1 MFFAAADMAQ
11 RLEEAD
17 MIHLARQ
24 VESCTEIFPD
34 RGLCT
39 HSPGNGLA
47 AITLPLFGR
56 KLNHVVGFGTAGPV
70 SGDDIA
76 VFEELYARNN
86 IAGEV
91 DLCPHA
97 DVTALEVLATRGYT
111 VNAWINTYVRTLTDE
126 DLEEPTIGH
135 RIDVCRIVSEDRD
148 KFTSISLMGY
158 KDGGRP
164 KLLLE
169 TLAHSA
175 VLRPD
180 TRLYLAV
187 ADGKVAGSAA
197 LALIHT
203 SKGGVAHLYIDSTL
217 PEYRRQGVHAA
228 LLRVRLSD
236 ARRAGFELASIHA
249 RPTTS
254 SARNIERAG
263 FRLAYT
269 KASFS
274 QRSKQNLLRIHEYS
288 ASYQS

>member
-1 MFFAAADMAQ
+1 MLCAATDTA
-11 RLEEAD
+11 RRVEEAD
-17 MIHLARQ
+17 MLHLARQ
-24 VESCTEIFPD
+24 VESCSEIFPD
-34 RGLCT
+34 QGLCT
-39 HSPGNGLA
+39 RSTGHGLA
-47 AITLPLFGR
+47 AVTLPLFGR
-56 KLNHVVGFGTAGPV
+56 KLNHVVGFGMAGPV

-76 VFEELYARNN
+76 VVEELYAKNN
-86 IAGEV
+86 IAGEF

-97 DVTALEVLATRGYT
+97 DVSALEALATRGYT
-111 VNAWINTYVRTLTDE
+111 VNGWINTYVRILTDE
-126 DLEEPTIGH
+126 DLEEPNGH
-135 RIDVCRIVSEDRD
+135 HGIDVCRVLPEERE
-148 KFTSISLMGY
+148 KFTSISLLGF

-169 TLAHSA
+169 ALARSA

-180 TRLYLAV
+180 TRLYFAV

-197 LALIHT
+197 LALIDT
-203 SKGGVAHLYIDSTL
+203 PKGGVAHLYIDSTL
-217 PEYRRQGVHAA
+217 PEARGQGVHAA
-228 LLRVRLSD
+228 LLRGRLSD

-274 QRSKQNLLRIHEYS
+274 QRSNR
-288 ASYQS
+288 